1 MPEKR
6 LPTVRLIGSVSSA
19 PNRPISLTFCRLDKP
34 KRFGNTLSM
43 DTTKRDLMTQRDAA
57 LKAGDI
63 ATFQRLTKQI
73 ADLPMK
79 GVPTLTP
86 NTVPRKNHAAVEL
99 GRKGGQVKSERKAI
113 AARLNG
119 RKGGAP
125 KKSPD

>member
-19 PNRPISLTFCRLDKP
+19 PNGPISLTFRPLDKP
-34 KRFGNTLSM
+34 KRFGNTLPM
-43 DTTKRDLMTQRDAA
+43 DMTKRDLMTQRDAA

-63 ATFQRLTKQI
+63 ATFQRLTQQI

-86 NTVPRKNHAAVEL
+86 KDIEKYRA
-99 GRKGGQVKSERKAI
+99 S
-113 AARLNG
+113 
-119 RKGGAP
+119 
-125 KKSPD
+125 